1 MLVAVSHV
9 SSQYVIVG
17 KARIFPPFFL
27 PEPGKDFPTEETRPL
42 MQKRRAAPPKLG
54 RIMEEM
60 TVTQVAELL
69 GKTDRTIRNYIKDG
83 RIMAR
88 RVENQFG
95 WEYRVY
101 DLGNF
106 ATPKTES
113 GTPEKTENPSA
124 SNIASKAETA
134 LQVTSQENTR
144 LWEENRQL
152 REVNNR
158 LAYDLGARDQRI
170 KDLENELE
178 KVSNLLPVGGPP
190 AVLAVAENGQN
201 SIEVNQTRSKPWW
214 KRLFRQ

>member
-1 MLVAVSHV
+1 
-9 SSQYVIVG
+9 
-17 KARIFPPFFL
+17 
-27 PEPGKDFPTEETRPL
+27 
-42 MQKRRAAPPKLG
+42 
-54 RIMEEM
+54 MEEM
-60 TVTQVAELL
+60 TVNQVAALL

-106 ATPKTES
+106 TTPKKES
-113 GTPEKTENPSA
+113 GAPEKTENPSA
-124 SNIASKAETA
+124 LNIASKAETA
-134 LQVTSQENTR
+134 LQVTTQENLR

-152 REVNNR
+152 REVNNH

-170 KDLENELE
+170 KDLEKELE
-178 KVSNLLPVGGPP
+178 KARNLLPVGKLQVPP
-190 AVLAVAENGQN
+190 TAGNSQNLVEASQN
-201 SIEVNQTRSKPWW
+201 SNKPWW